1 MNYCVHP
8 SSQFSRASGQSASST
23 PLVSVIM
30 PSYNTHRYIAEAIDS
45 VLMQDYPNQ
54 ELIVIDDGST
64 DGTADLVRSYENRLQ
79 LITQQN
85 QGAAVARNAGLA
97 AARGEYIAFIDSDDC
112 WLPGKLS
119 AQVAYLQAHPDIGVV
134 FARWQTWKPEPDGRF
149 VRPPIE
155 EPACDGEPEIVPE
168 RSGWLYNR
176 LLFGSMLHTITVM
189 ARRTLIDQVGRF
201 EPQLKR
207 GQDYDYWLRAS
218 RLTEIHQLN
227 QAMALYRLYGGSSSV
242 TKYPTIN
249 YEEVVLEKALA
260 RWGLEGPN
268 GECTPFAEVRKR
280 LAEVG
285 FGFGYYHY
293 HEGDPRLALR
303 AFARSI
309 TRRPASLSTW
319 RYLLMSVLKS
329 GVSGVAQAIQG
340 GVKPQQGRS

>member
-1 MNYCVHP
+1 MNSCSP
-8 SSQFSRASGQSASST
+8 SSQVFPAQGEDTSSA

-30 PSYNTHRYIAEAIDS
+30 PSYNTSRYIREAIDS
-45 VLMQDYPNQ
+45 VLMQDYPNK

-85 QGAAVARNAGLA
+85 QGAAVARNAGLV

-119 AQVAYLQAHPDIGVV
+119 AQVHYLQAHPNIGIV
-134 FARWQTWKPEPDGRF
+134 FSRCQTWEPDLDGNF
-149 VRPPIE
+149 VMPCIQE
-155 EPACDGEPEIVPE
+155 TESDQESDIVPE

-189 ARRTLIDQVGRF
+189 ARRTLIDQVGKF
-201 EPQLKR
+201 EPELKR

-218 RLTEIHQLN
+218 RLTEIYQLN
-227 QAMALYRLYGGSSSV
+227 RVMALYRLHGSGCV

-260 RWGLEGPN
+260 RWGLKGPT
-268 GECTPFAEVRKR
+268 GELTPLADVQRR
-280 LAEVG
+280 LAEIG

-293 HEGDPRLALR
+293 HEGDPRLALQ
-303 AFARSI
+303 AFARSV
-309 TRRPASLSTW
+309 TRRPANLPTW
-319 RYLLMSVLKS
+319 RYLIMSALKL
-329 GVSGVAQAIQG
+329 GVSRVVRTVQG
-340 GVKPQQGRS
+340 IAKLQPGQP